1 MSLARVTARTICLSL
16 SCALGTNALV
26 MSVVVTHSHLGRHHK
41 KHLTYAHREKVDC
54 DVKLKVAA
62 LYALILPGSSD
73 AGPRWQE
80 EIPCDEKGKCNHGAH
95 SLRSLSI
102 FIHHLAGRHTT
113 AVAHSP

>member
-102 FIHHLAGRHTT
+102 FIHHLAG
-113 AVAHSP
+113 